1 MARYVKSP
9 DREWIKKRLMGAGIV
24 IIVVFAVL
32 LMRLVY
38 LQIIKGEEYRR
49 LSENNCIRL
58 KSVKASRGLIYDR
71 NGKLL
76 VDNRPSFNL
85 KLITEDAGS
94 VQETVDK
101 VAGLIDVP
109 MEELWDRIEKN
120 GGNMF
125 YKPLVLREN
134 LTRNQVAA
142 IEANKFDLPG
152 IIIDVE
158 PRRHYIHEKTGAHL
172 LGYLGEINKKELD
185 SGRHPDVYSGDSIG
199 RYGVEK
205 SFESLLHGKRGGRQ
219 VEVDADGRII
229 KVLKTV
235 KPEPG
240 KNLYLTMDLE
250 LQQAADSMMKDR
262 SGAVVAMDPSNGEVL
277 VMGSYPEFNQNDFI
291 GGISVAKWRKLM
303 SNPNKPMINK
313 AIQGEY
319 PPASTYKIVSTI
331 AALEE
336 GIVDKNTQFHCPGY
350 YRYGNRTYRCW
361 KKGGHGDV
369 DIIKAIEQS
378 CDVFFYQVGEKA
390 GVDVLA
396 EYAKGCGLG
405 RKTGIVLDNER
416 SGLVPTADWKEKR
429 FGVPW
434 QGGESL
440 SIAIGQGYNLVTP
453 LQMATLA
460 SAVGNGGILYR
471 PRVLKRVMDAE
482 DRVLEK
488 GEPEIN
494 GGIPAGRKTMELL
507 KQGLLQVVQG
517 KRGTARRI
525 RLEKVQIAGKTG
537 TAQVF
542 SIKDR
547 ENLDMENLDYFLRDH
562 AWFVCY
568 APAKDPVIAVSVLV
582 EHGEH
587 GSSAAAPIA
596 RAVVTK
602 YLEKQGLLKTENQ

>member
-235 KPEPG
+235 EPEPG

-547 ENLDMENLDYFLRDH
+547 ENLDMESLDYFLRDH

>member
-1 MARYVKSP
+1 
-9 DREWIKKRLMGAGIV
+9 MGAGIV

-235 KPEPG
+235 EPEPG

-547 ENLDMENLDYFLRDH
+547 ENLDMESLDYFLRDH